1 MCCCGSEPA
10 SCSSRRQ
17 SLPSSSARRSRYS
30 PPPCRQDCRRIRSR
44 WRCGLRSRC
53 LSPMRCSL
61 PCPRERPARRASSSA
76 SLPRR
81 SSSRWSPASPTSMS
95 TSSAPRRLCCYSV
108 PGHSP
113 SLRGD
118 GCWWMSRLL
127 GLVIAASLL
136 ASPLR
141 GQDSL
146 MVRRRKQADSLL
158 GSWREA
164 QKLAD
169 VADSLEQV
177 RATVGADTIAVG
189 GLRIV
194 VNPSPLPW
202 RQAAELAWPVIDSL
216 YGSVA
221 ADLPQHPYIFRAVDP
236 DSNVR
241 RTVLHVG
248 VEVPSDLDVR
258 ATTNLLLTT
267 VSPPSFDPALA
278 DWLAAA
284 LRPTLRPQD
293 ERAAVFVQLV
303 TAPSEAVRRCFLGDI
318 ARCKD
323 VLQLGDSTGLLAR
336 WYVTPAERE
345 ALVTESFSDYFARG
359 GTGPSLQRCRQHHDD
374 ACTAL
379 LQSLPPGTLPR
390 PLAQAAGI
398 LLVREALRAG
408 GRDAYRRLVAR
419 PSAPIG
425 ERLASAAGGGIDSLG
440 GRGGDAAAGAAPQ
453 PLTPAWWGSFAA
465 IGWATLFGFCSLRGS
480 RWRLL

>member
-53 LSPMRCSL
+53 LSPMPCSL
-61 PCPRERPARRASSSA
+61 QCPREQPARRASSSA

-127 GLVIAASLL
+127 GLVVAASLL

-146 MVRRRKQADSLL
+146 MGRLRRQADSLL

-177 RATVGADTIAVG
+177 RATAGSDTIAVG

-202 RQAAELAWPVIDSL
+202 RGAARTALPPPPRPPRH
-216 YGSVA
+216 A
-221 ADLPQHPYIFRAVDP
+221 APHLSPHPPLF
-236 DSNVR
+236 
-241 RTVLHVG
+241 
-248 VEVPSDLDVR
+248 
-258 ATTNLLLTT
+258 
-267 VSPPSFDPALA
+267 PALA
-278 DWLAAA
+278 
-284 LRPTLRPQD
+284 PPP
-293 ERAAVFVQLV
+293 
-303 TAPSEAVRRCFLGDI
+303 AP
-318 ARCKD
+318 
-323 VLQLGDSTGLLAR
+323 
-336 WYVTPAERE
+336 
-345 ALVTESFSDYFARG
+345 
-359 GTGPSLQRCRQHHDD
+359 GP
-374 ACTAL
+374 
-379 LQSLPPGTLPR
+379 
-390 PLAQAAGI
+390 
-398 LLVREALRAG
+398 
-408 GRDAYRRLVAR
+408 
-419 PSAPIG
+419 
-425 ERLASAAGGGIDSLG
+425 
-440 GRGGDAAAGAAPQ
+440 
-453 PLTPAWWGSFAA
+453 
-465 IGWATLFGFCSLRGS
+465 
-480 RWRLL
+480 

>member
-1 MCCCGSEPA
+1 
-10 SCSSRRQ
+10 
-17 SLPSSSARRSRYS
+17 
-30 PPPCRQDCRRIRSR
+30 
-44 WRCGLRSRC
+44 
-53 LSPMRCSL
+53 
-61 PCPRERPARRASSSA
+61 
-76 SLPRR
+76 
-81 SSSRWSPASPTSMS
+81 
-95 TSSAPRRLCCYSV
+95 
-108 PGHSP
+108 
-113 SLRGD
+113 
-118 GCWWMSRLL
+118 MSRLL
-127 GLVIAASLL
+127 GLVVAASLL

-141 GQDSL
+141 SQDSL
-146 MVRRRKQADSLL
+146 MVRLRRQADSLL

-169 VADSLEQV
+169 VADSLELV
-177 RATVGADTIAVG
+177 RATAGSDTIAVG

-248 VEVPSDLDVR
+248 VEVPWDLDVR

-267 VSPPSFDPALA
+267 VTPPSFDPTLA

-303 TAPSEAVRRCFLGDI
+303 TAPSAAVRACFLGDI
-318 ARCKD
+318 ASCKD
-323 VLQLGDSTGLLAR
+323 VLQVGDSTGLLAR

-345 ALVTESFSDYFARG
+345 ALVIESFEFVFARG
-359 GTGPSLQRCRQHHDD
+359 ATAPTLQSCRQHHDD

-390 PLAQAAGI
+390 PLAHPARM
-398 LLVREALRAG
+398 LLVREAPGTG
-408 GRDAYRRLVAR
+408 GREAYRRLMAR
-419 PSAPIG
+419 PTATIG
-425 ERLASAAGGGIDSLG
+425 EKLSNAAGMDIDSLVV
-440 GRGGDAAAGAAPQ
+440 RWRNDVVAARPK
-453 PLTPAWWGSFAA
+453 PLTLPWWASLAA
-465 IGWATLFGFCSLRGS
+465 IGWTAFFGFCALRSS
-480 RWRLL
+480 RWRL

>member
-1 MCCCGSEPA
+1 M
-10 SCSSRRQ
+10 
-17 SLPSSSARRSRYS
+17 
-30 PPPCRQDCRRIRSR
+30 
-44 WRCGLRSRC
+44 
-53 LSPMRCSL
+53 
-61 PCPRERPARRASSSA
+61 
-76 SLPRR
+76 
-81 SSSRWSPASPTSMS
+81 
-95 TSSAPRRLCCYSV
+95 
-108 PGHSP
+108 
-113 SLRGD
+113 
-118 GCWWMSRLL
+118 
-127 GLVIAASLL
+127 IAASLL

-248 VEVPSDLDVR
+248 VEVPWDLDVR
-258 ATTNLLLTT
+258 ATTTLLLTT
-267 VSPPSFDPALA
+267 VTPPSFDPTLA

-293 ERAAVFVQLV
+293 ERAVVFVQLV
-303 TAPSEAVRRCFLGDI
+303 TVPSEAVRGCFLGDI
-318 ARCKD
+318 ARCED
-323 VLQLGDSTGLLAR
+323 VLQIGDTTGLLGR
-336 WYVTPAERE
+336 WYATPGERE
-345 ALVTESFSDYFARG
+345 ALITQAFTDYFARG
-359 GTGPSLQRCRQHHDD
+359 ATAPSMQRCRQHHDD

-379 LQSLPPGTLPR
+379 LQSLPPGTLPP
-390 PLAQAAGI
+390 PLGGSARI
-398 LLVREALRAG
+398 LLVREALSAG

-419 PSAPIG
+419 PSAPIS
-425 ERLASAAGGGIDSLG
+425 ERLASAAGMDIDSLV
-440 GRGGDAAAGAAPQ
+440 GRWRNDVLAARPK
-453 PLTPAWWGSFAA
+453 PLTLPWWASFVA
-465 IGWATLFGFCSLRGS
+465 IGWTAFFGLCALRSS
-480 RWRLL
+480 RWRL